1 MAEKILIVD
10 DDREF
15 REELRDFLHEY
26 EVVEA
31 SNGMDAI
38 NILKR
43 ANEIGLVLMDVMM
56 PGADGT
62 DILKEIK
69 KTDPDLTIIMLTGH
83 SSKEVAIDALEG
95 KADGYLEK
103 PPDLDKLREVVEK
116 AMEKNAAGSNAE
128 ANDINS
134 KIEKV
139 KRFILRNCFKKIGL
153 KEAAEAVCLSPKYL
167 SRVFKEHCRVTFSQ
181 FRLKTKIEEARK
193 LLTHT
198 GYNINQISD
207 KLGYENTE
215 SFIRQFK
222 RFVKVTP
229 TVYRK
234 KVQSNKKSKINK

>member
-26 EVVEA
+26 EVIEA
-31 SNGMDAI
+31 SSGMEAL

-56 PGADGT
+56 PGPAGT

-69 KTDPDLTIIMLTGH
+69 KNDPDLNIIILTGH
-83 SSKEVAIDALEG
+83 SSKDVAIEALEG
-95 KADGYLEK
+95 KGDGYIEK
-103 PPDLDKLREVVEK
+103 PPDLAKLKEEIEKVMDKKVLGDE
-116 AMEKNAAGSNAE
+116 G

-139 KRFILRNCFKKIGL
+139 KRFVERNCFKKIKL
-153 KEAAEAVCLSPKYL
+153 NDVAQAVYLSPKYL
-167 SRVFKEHCRVTFSQ
+167 SRVFKEHCHISFSQ
-181 FRLKTKIEEARK
+181 FRLKIKIEEAKK
-193 LLTHT
+193 LLAKTS
-198 GYNINQISD
+198 YNINQISG
-207 KLGYENTE
+207 KLGYENAE

-222 RFVKVTP
+222 RFVKFTP
-229 TVYRK
+229 TGYRK
-234 KVQSNKKSKINK
+234 KVQKKKK